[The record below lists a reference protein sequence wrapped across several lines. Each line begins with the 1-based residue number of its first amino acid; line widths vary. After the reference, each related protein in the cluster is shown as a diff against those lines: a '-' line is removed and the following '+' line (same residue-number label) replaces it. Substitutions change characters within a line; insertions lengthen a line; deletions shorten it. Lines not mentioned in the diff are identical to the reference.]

1 MSAAAAQLDPMV
13 WAEAY
18 ERVENHLLAYRVTN
32 RFLLTQLT
40 QEILA
45 AAADRHAREPDRD
58 PGDLAAEEAE
68 KSLDAWVVHL
78 TSSTDES
85 PTHRAARGRA
95 AIYLAELP
103 QRWPA
108 SFLDT
113 QSPPPALVEELR
125 TVYLK
130 AGPDLE
136 FSNMAPRP
144 IDLGPVSG
152 AAGETWRTFAKWPV
166 LRGVT
171 VWGLLAILLATAF
184 YLTRL

>member
-1 MSAAAAQLDPMV
+1 MSATTMLDPLV

-18 ERVENHLLAYRVTN
+18 ERVENQLLAYRVTN

-40 QEILA
+40 QEILEA
-45 AAADRHAREPDRD
+45 AAVRHEIEPDRA
-58 PGDLAAEEAE
+58 PEDLAAEEAE
-68 KSLDAWVVHL
+68 KSLDAWVERL
-78 TSSTDES
+78 AGSGDET
-85 PTHRAARGRA
+85 PARRIARGRA

-103 QRWPA
+103 RRWPA
-108 SFLDT
+108 SFLDYH
-113 QSPPPALVEELR
+113 SPPPELLAQLHA
-125 TVYLK
+125 TYLE

-136 FSNMAPRP
+136 FSNMVPRP

-166 LRGVT
+166 LRGVML
-171 VWGLLAILLATAF
+171 WGLFAILLGTAF